1 MTTMPVR
8 LYDNEYSDKTSL
20 NSIFTPLNSNI
31 GSVSDV
37 EYSDKLA
44 KFDIQSLKFEYTW
57 HVGYQI

>member
-8 LYDNEYSDKTSL
+8 LYDIKYSNKTLL
-20 NSIFTPLNSNI
+20 NSIFTPLNLNI
-31 GSVSDV
+31 GIVSDI

-44 KFDIQSLKFEYTW
+44 KFDIQFLKFEYTW

>member
-8 LYDNEYSDKTSL
+8 LYDIEYSDKTSL

-44 KFDIQSLKFEYTW
+44 KFDIQFLKFSNT
-57 HVGYQI
+57 